1 MKLSLNILAAL
12 VAISLCRQTS
22 AAIFNPNDV
31 ASLIAAINTSNS
43 NGVDDTIELATNGT
57 YTLTAVDN
65 STHGPNGLPVIGY
78 DTGHKL
84 VIHGNGATLQRSTAG
99 GTPAFRIFYIDVAIS
114 GQTIL
119 PADLTISGLT
129 ITNGNVT
136 DSSGGDISGLGG
148 GIFNDGTLTVTNS
161 TLSGNSATAV
171 GSGISGLGGGI
182 FNTGT
187 LTVTNSTLSG
197 NSATGV
203 GSGIGG
209 LGGGIFNDL
218 GTVTVT
224 NSTMSGNSATAV
236 GGAFGG
242 LGGGIYNLNGGAT
255 LTIGDTIL
263 NAGASGANIVN
274 ERGTITSHG
283 YNLSSDDGG
292 GFLTG
297 PVDQINTAPMLG
309 PLQNNGGPTFTH
321 ALLVG
326 SPAINMGNPNFT
338 PPPDYDQ
345 RGPGYPRVV
354 SNRIDIGAFEVQQGP
369 TPTPTA
375 TATATPSPAVTTNP
389 ATNVASVA
397 ATLNGSV
404 NPRGSTTTVRFQYGP
419 TTSYGH
425 TTATQTRTGNTSL
438 PITANIS
445 GLSASHLYHFRIVAT
460 NGGGTSFGPDRT
472 FTTTGPPSGT
482 TNPATNV
489 ARSSARLNGSVNP
502 HGLRTTVRFQYGR
515 TTSYGSRTLDKAK
528 TGNNDQNV
536 FASIAGL
543 SAHTTYHFRIV
554 ATNSVGTRYGS
565 DRTFTTQ

>member
-1 MKLSLNILAAL
+1 M
-12 VAISLCRQTS
+12 
-22 AAIFNPNDV
+22 
-31 ASLIAAINTSNS
+31 
-43 NGVDDTIELATNGT
+43 
-57 YTLTAVDN
+57 
-65 STHGPNGLPVIGY
+65 IGA
-78 DTGHKL
+78 GHKL

-99 GTPAFRIFYIDVAIS
+99 GTPAFRIFYIDAIF
-114 GQTIL
+114 GPPIV

-136 DSSGGDISGLGG
+136 DSFGG
-148 GIFNDGTLTVTNS
+148 GILNTGTLTVTNS
-161 TLSGNSATAV
+161 TLSGNSATGV
-171 GSGISGLGGGI
+171 GGGLTDFGGGI

-203 GSGIGG
+203 GVVSGS
-209 LGGGIFNDL
+209 GGGIFNDL

-224 NSTMSGNSATAV
+224 NSTMSGNSASFA
-236 GGAFGG
+236 
-242 LGGGIYNLNGGAT
+242 GGGIYNWNPSSGAT

-274 ERGTITSHG
+274 DRGTITSLG

-321 ALLVG
+321 ALLAG

-375 TATATPSPAVTTNP
+375 TPTATATATPSPAVTTNP
-389 ATNVASVA
+389 ATNVASVSA
-397 ATLNGSV
+397 KLNGSV

-472 FTTTGPPSGT
+472 FTTTGAPSGT

-502 HGLRTTVRFQYGR
+502 HGLPTTVRFQYGR
-515 TTSYGSRTLDKAK
+515 TTSYGSRTLDKTK
-528 TGNNDQNV
+528 TGNNDQTVVANI
-536 FASIAGL
+536 SGL
-543 SAHTTYHFRIV
+543 SAGTTYHFRIV
-554 ATNSVGTRYGS
+554 TSNSLGTRYGT